1 MESLRWILLGIG
13 VLVVAGI
20 YLWSRRPIRQER
32 VEPRFE
38 NEIPSE
44 PEPGDFDVGGD
55 AALESETF
63 AEVEPPRRSET
74 SGSAPAWPD
83 AIDRELEELSA
94 AIKEERTQAPASSAI
109 HPEGEEK
116 IIVFYLI
123 APRGEPFQGSEMARA
138 FDALGLEYGEMQ
150 IFHRMA
156 PGALKRPVFGVANLT
171 EPGTF
176 DPANMD
182 GFTTP
187 GLSLFLQLPA
197 PIDSLKAFD
206 DLDDTAHKLASQ
218 LGGELRDEAR
228 NLLSR
233 QRIENLREEV
243 AEFERQQ
250 KLRQSSL
257 R

>member
-38 NEIPSE
+38 REAPSE
-44 PEPGDFDVGGD
+44 PAPGDFDVGGD
-55 AALESETF
+55 PALESETF
-63 AEVEPPRRSET
+63 AEVEPPRKREAA
-74 SGSAPAWPD
+74 APAPEWPD
-83 AIDRELEELSA
+83 AVDRELEELSA
-94 AIKEERTQAPASSAI
+94 AIKEEKGREPAAAPA
-109 HPEGEEK
+109 HPDAHEK
-116 IIVFYLI
+116 LIVFYLI
-123 APRGEPFQGSEMARA
+123 APRGEPFTGPQMAAA

-150 IFHRMA
+150 IYHRMA
-156 PGALKRPVFGVANLT
+156 PGALKRSVFSIANLT

-176 DPANMD
+176 DPVAMD
-182 GFTTP
+182 SFTTP
-187 GLSLFLQLPA
+187 GLTLFLQLPA

-218 LGGELRDEAR
+218 LHGELRDDTR
-228 NLLSR
+228 SLLSR

-250 KLRQSSL
+250 KLRYSA